1 MSGDSKR
8 KLSVLLPEPDGE
20 LLRRQFKRYVFDKH
34 GTEREMGRVLAE
46 ILRDF
51 LKREGYWPPR
61 EEAGGG
67 EHGEA

>member
-46 ILRDF
+46 ILREF
-51 LKREGYWPPR
+51 LKREGYWPP
-61 EEAGGG
+61 EEGK
-67 EHGEA
+67 